1 MLVCTFLKFSISMS
15 ISHSHERSFIGHIR
29 DQIEILT
36 DKINFRKYITKAVG
50 SHLIKLKYKMI
61 FLKNCITFNLNL
73 ILVKIIQHMRNYE
86 PDVRRDRKIGDELH
100 EQQHV

>member
-36 DKINFRKYITKAVG
+36 DKINFRKYII
-50 SHLIKLKYKMI
+50 LII
-61 FLKNCITFNLNL
+61 
-73 ILVKIIQHMRNYE
+73 KISLQN
-86 PDVRRDRKIGDELH
+86 RKILIH
-100 EQQHV
+100 I